1 MNNLRKNR
9 KTDFRNIIKNGKKEN
24 QNRILKIRK
33 IRKIG
38 KTGKSEIR
46 KPEKLVWIAQ
56 IFFRGVWTPP
66 QPPAP
71 SLCTAIYDKEVDE
84 GA

>member
-33 IRKIG
+33 IRKIRKIGNSKTG
-38 KTGKSEIR
+38 KTGVDC
-46 KPEKLVWIAQ
+46 PN
-56 IFFRGVWTPP
+56 FFSGGFGTPGPP
-66 QPPAP
+66 QSPPPFAQ
-71 SLCTAIYDKEVDE
+71 LFMIKK
-84 GA
+84 